1 MDKRRFFICK
11 RTLLK
16 GVLIIAYAIMVPNL
30 KGGSITR
37 RNSRSLHSILQDN
50 SGMFY
55 TDVIPKAGID
65 KRLKQTASPLYQ
77 QRLDLPFIE
86 NLHDLRQDIL
96 TEIQHLIIYICLP
109 ETFCRNLFRKDQCRC
124 RTVKQFQLPGQGQF
138 PVNHQPER
146 IRSVSVPGGQ

>member
-65 KRLKQTASPLYQ
+65 KRLKQTASPSTSK
-77 QRLDLPFIE
+77 DWI
-86 NLHDLRQDIL
+86 
-96 TEIQHLIIYICLP
+96 
-109 ETFCRNLFRKDQCRC
+109 FR
-124 RTVKQFQLPGQGQF
+124 
-138 PVNHQPER
+138 
-146 IRSVSVPGGQ
+146 S